1 MKNLLF
7 FICILLFTSCTT
19 EKKLEPVTVLLE
31 WYPNAIHSFI
41 YVAKEKGFFKEEGL
55 DVEILLPSGS
65 NDSIIFTAAGK
76 VDIGFYYMNQLILQ
90 KTEQNIPVSSIGA
103 VSQESL
109 SVFIAPKD
117 KKIMSPKD
125 FENKKIGYSGEPLS
139 EMKIR
144 KLVKDNGGDEK
155 TVQLVDVG
163 FDLITAMVTGKVDVT
178 HGGYRHHEV
187 PVLES
192 KGIEVNYFSAAQYGE
207 PGEYET
213 ILISGDETI
222 KNKPE
227 TLKKFLRAAKKGF
240 NYVKKHPKEAIDIT
254 FSNQSLENFPLD
266 KNVEI
271 KSLDTLIPLMESENQ
286 EFLSQ
291 EKELYKQRIEWLYKE
306 KMIKK
311 KFDADFYFKNLI

>member
-1 MKNLLF
+1 MSFLLV
-7 FICILLFTSCTT
+7 ISCTS
-19 EKKLEPVTVLLE
+19 KKELEPVSVLLE

-41 YVAKEKGFFKEEGL
+41 YVAKEKGFYKEEGL
-55 DVEILLPSGS
+55 DVDILLPSGS
-65 NDSIIFTAAGK
+65 NDPIIFTAAGK

-103 VSQESL
+103 ISQESL
-109 SVFIAPKD
+109 SVFIAAKD
-117 KKIMSPKD
+117 KKILSPKD

-155 TVQLVDVG
+155 SVQLVDVG
-163 FDLITAMVTGKVDVT
+163 FDLITAMVTGRVDVT

-213 ILISGDETI
+213 ILVAGDEII

-227 TLKKFLRAAKKGF
+227 TLKKFLRASKRGF
-240 NYVKKHPKEAIDIT
+240 DYAKKHPEEAIDIT
-254 FSNQSLENFPLD
+254 FSNQSIENFPLD

-271 KSLDTLIPLMESENQ
+271 KSLKMLIPLMESKNKP
-286 EFLSQ
+286 FLSQ
-291 EKELYKQRIEWLYKE
+291 EKKLYEQRIEWLYKE

-311 KFDADFYFKNLI
+311 KLDADTYFKNLI